1 MYFQK
6 GVFIM
11 NEKVLKTLEYNKI
24 TEKLEGYAATDMT
37 RRMCHELQPM
47 TDITSIEAA
56 LSNTN
61 DALGRSITHSAP
73 SFGGFADCRMCIK
86 RLEAGG
92 SLNTRELLNIGSIL
106 EAAARASSYAGHKE
120 EADSLTP
127 LFESLDP
134 VTSLAAELKR
144 CILSEDEISDDASQN
159 LKDIRRKIKAGQDK
173 IHTELTS
180 LLNSASVRT
189 YLQDYVITTRN
200 GRYCLPVKAEYKSNV
215 PGMVHDQS
223 ATGSTFFIEPMSV
236 VKLNNDLKELS
247 LKEEAEIEVI
257 LARIS
262 SHCAE
267 YADAILTDQES
278 LVQLDFA
285 FAKASLSR
293 LYKCSRPVM
302 NENGYINIKKG
313 RHPLIEPHH
322 VVPIDIWLGR
332 DFDLLI
338 ITGPN
343 TGGKTVSLKTVGLL
357 TLMGQSGLNIPA
369 FDNSELAVFKKVYAD
384 IGDEQSIEQSLSTF
398 SSHMTN
404 TVKILRYADRNTL
417 ILFDEIG
424 AGTDPTEG
432 AALATAILANLHK
445 RGIRTIATTHYSELK
460 VYALSTPGVENA
472 CCEFDVESLRPT
484 YRLLIGVPGKSN
496 AFAISSKLGLSD
508 YIINDAQNRIETQD
522 VKFED
527 VLTDLEGSRIALEE
541 ERREVAELK
550 EEAARLKT
558 QLQSE
563 RAKFNEQRDRIL
575 DKASTEAARIL
586 KEAKDYADETIRVMN
601 KHGMTVQ
608 ELEKSR
614 TKVRDKMNSTRERIS
629 AGRKK
634 DEPAEPRKV
643 HKPSEFTLGT
653 RVKVLSMNLV
663 GTVSTRPD
671 ARGNL
676 FVQMG
681 IIRSKVNISDLEII
695 EEDAFGNAISKGS
708 RTGRKPAGGLGGS
721 GSIKMGKS
729 SSISP
734 EINLLGYT
742 VDEAVAKLDKYL
754 DDAYLSGIPQVR
766 IVHGKGTGALR
777 NGVAA
782 YLKGISYVKS
792 FRLGEQ
798 GEGDAGVTIV
808 EFK

>member
-24 TEKLEGYAATDMT
+24 TEKLEGYAATDMA

-120 EADSLTP
+120 EEDSLTP

-278 LVQLDFA
+278 LVRLDFA

-293 LYKCSRPVM
+293 FYKCSRPVM
-302 NENGYINIKKG
+302 NENGYLS
-313 RHPLIEPHH
+313 LIHISEP
-322 VVPIDIWLGR
+322 
-332 DFDLLI
+332 
-338 ITGPN
+338 
-343 TGGKTVSLKTVGLL
+343 
-357 TLMGQSGLNIPA
+357 
-369 FDNSELAVFKKVYAD
+369 
-384 IGDEQSIEQSLSTF
+384 
-398 SSHMTN
+398 
-404 TVKILRYADRNTL
+404 
-417 ILFDEIG
+417 
-424 AGTDPTEG
+424 
-432 AALATAILANLHK
+432 
-445 RGIRTIATTHYSELK
+445 
-460 VYALSTPGVENA
+460 
-472 CCEFDVESLRPT
+472 
-484 YRLLIGVPGKSN
+484 
-496 AFAISSKLGLSD
+496 
-508 YIINDAQNRIETQD
+508 
-522 VKFED
+522 
-527 VLTDLEGSRIALEE
+527 
-541 ERREVAELK
+541 
-550 EEAARLKT
+550 
-558 QLQSE
+558 
-563 RAKFNEQRDRIL
+563 
-575 DKASTEAARIL
+575 
-586 KEAKDYADETIRVMN
+586 
-601 KHGMTVQ
+601 
-608 ELEKSR
+608 
-614 TKVRDKMNSTRERIS
+614 
-629 AGRKK
+629 
-634 DEPAEPRKV
+634 
-643 HKPSEFTLGT
+643 
-653 RVKVLSMNLV
+653 
-663 GTVSTRPD
+663 TRP
-671 ARGNL
+671 
-676 FVQMG
+676 
-681 IIRSKVNISDLEII
+681 
-695 EEDAFGNAISKGS
+695 
-708 RTGRKPAGGLGGS
+708 
-721 GSIKMGKS
+721 
-729 SSISP
+729 
-734 EINLLGYT
+734 
-742 VDEAVAKLDKYL
+742 
-754 DDAYLSGIPQVR
+754 
-766 IVHGKGTGALR
+766 
-777 NGVAA
+777 
-782 YLKGISYVKS
+782 
-792 FRLGEQ
+792 
-798 GEGDAGVTIV
+798 
-808 EFK
+808 

>member
-1 MYFQK
+1 
-6 GVFIM
+6 M

-134 VTSLAAELKR
+134 VTSLAAEIKR

-278 LVQLDFA
+278 LVRLDFA

-293 LYKCSRPVM
+293 FYKCSRPVM

-432 AALATAILANLHK
+432 AALAIAILDSLH
-445 RGIRTIATTHYSELK
+445 RRNITTMATTHYSEIK
-460 VYALSTPGVENA
+460 MYALTTDGVENA
-472 CCEFDVESLRPT
+472 CCEFDVQSLRPT

-496 AFAISSKLGLSD
+496 AFAISKKLGLSD
-508 YIINDAQNRIETQD
+508 NIINDASRRLDSEDI
-522 VKFED
+522 KFED
-527 VLTDLEGSRIALEE
+527 LVTDLEQSRVTIEREREELNEYKAQIAQLKSELTKKT
-541 ERREVAELK
+541 ERLD
-550 EEAARLKT
+550 
-558 QLQSE
+558 E
-563 RAKFNEQRDRIL
+563 RTDNIIRKANE
-575 DKASTEAARIL
+575 EAARIL
-586 KEAKDYADETIRVMN
+586 KDAKEYADKTINAMN
-601 KHGMTVQ
+601 KHGMTVK
-608 ELEKSR
+608 ELEKHRSAIR
-614 TKVRDKMNSTRERIS
+614 EKMNKRQEKLKI
-629 AGRKK
+629 
-634 DEPAEPRKV
+634 EPANNISE
-643 HKPSEFTLGT
+643 HKAHDISEFKVGMH
-653 RVKVLSMNLV
+653 VKVLTMNV
-663 GTVSTRPD
+663 IGTVSQIHKNKNQVTVLVGSLSTKMD
-671 ARGNL
+671 IKNL
-676 FVQMG
+676 AILKG
-681 IIRSKVNISDLEII
+681 YKDPAETSSKP
-695 EEDAFGNAISKGS
+695 KG
-708 RTGRKPAGGLGGS
+708 AGGS
-721 GSIKMGKS
+721 GKIKMSKS
-729 SSISP
+729 SSVSS

-742 VDEAVAKLDKYL
+742 VDEAIAVLDKYL
-754 DDAYLSGIPQVR
+754 DDAYIARIPQVR

-777 NGVAA
+777 SGITSYLHGVP
-782 YLKGISYVKS
+782 YIKE
-792 FRLGEQ
+792 FRLGQ
-798 GEGDAGVTIV
+798 IGEGAEGVTIV
-808 EFK
+808 TFKD